1 MKVLIPSPLHSY
13 TGKRSSVEAE
23 GATVEDVT
31 RSLDRSFPGLRF
43 RIIDEQER
51 IRPHIK
57 FFVNG
62 VQTFDLASKVAPTD
76 EVAIVQAF
84 SGG

>member
-1 MKVLIPSPLHSY
+1 MKVRIPSPLYGY
-13 TGKRSSVEAE
+13 TAKRAVVEAD
-23 GATVEDVT
+23 GATLEAVT

-43 RIIDEQER
+43 RVVDEQDR

-62 VQTFDLASKVAPTD
+62 VQAAALSARVGPAD

>member
-1 MKVLIPSPLHSY
+1 MKVRIPTPLFSY
-13 TGKRSSVEAE
+13 TGSKNVVDAT
-23 GATVEDVT
+23 GATVDAVT
-31 RSLDRSFPGLRF
+31 RDLDRKFPGLRF
-43 RIIDEQER
+43 RIIDEQDR

-57 FFVNG
+57 IFVG
-62 VQTFDLASKVAPTD
+62 TDQIHDLATKVKDGD